1 MSKILVNNEIQEIY
15 STPERLARE
24 RVVKTIKLGDGT
36 FKEKDITPI
45 WITNKYGV
53 TLVVSMDLY
62 RGVYS
67 KDPIKYRLATVSEV
81 ENQSG
86 VKKEDK
92 KSTDSEDSE
101 KEVNS
106 LSWQEIKDIAKNKGI
121 NLKHKTKH
129 DLMKET
135 GLV

>member
-1 MSKILVNNEIQEIY
+1 MSKVLVNNTIQEIY
-15 STPERLARE
+15 STPERLAKE

-53 TLVVSMDLY
+53 TTVVSTELY

-67 KDPIKYRLATVSEV
+67 NDPIKYRLATVSEV
-81 ENQSG
+81 EAQSG
-86 VKKEDK
+86 VKKESK
-92 KSTDSEDSE
+92 KSTDNPVKNEDGF
-101 KEVNS
+101 
-106 LSWQEIKDIAKNKGI
+106 SWQQIKDLARDKGL
-121 NLKHKTKH
+121 NLKHKSKD
-129 DLMKET
+129 DLMKEI